1 MSKVEAF
8 FTPKTLDEALSI
20 LALKRG
26 DVAPVAGSTS
36 IGHIAGLRK
45 RFLMGL
51 GGLGLD
57 GIELDG
63 QRARIGAMVPLAAL
77 EAHEGLNAA
86 FPSGGVGATG
96 DGVFRAVTRRLGST
110 LLRRMITAGGN
121 AFQVFAWSELPV
133 VLLALGARF
142 VLRRSEGERVL
153 TADEFYAAHPRS
165 VLRPDELLVAI
176 EVPLGVSRVVYERF
190 SSAES
195 EYSIVT
201 LCLARRPEGV
211 RAVVGALSTVPR
223 RLPGLEARLSAPPG
237 PVTAEALSSIIR
249 ADLPALQAALPYS
262 PEYRLD
268 VATGLLLEAV
278 RSLDEVRS

>member
-8 FTPKTLDEALSI
+8 FTPKTLDEALSV

-36 IGHIAGLRK
+36 IGRIPGLRK

-63 QRARIGAMVPLAAL
+63 QVARIGAMAPLASL

-86 FPSGGVGATG
+86 V
-96 DGVFRAVTRRLGST
+96 DGVFRKVTARLGST
-110 LLRRMITAGGN
+110 LLRTMITAGGN

-153 TADEFYAAHPRS
+153 EADQFYAAHPRT

-176 EVPLGVSRVVYERF
+176 EIPLGASRVVYERF

-195 EYSIVT
+195 EYAIVT
-201 LCLARRPEGV
+201 LCLARRSDGV
-211 RAVVGALSTVPR
+211 RAVVGGLSTVPR
-223 RLPGLEARLSAPPG
+223 RLPGLEASLSA
-237 PVTAEALSSIIR
+237 TAPTTPEALAPLIR
-249 ADLPALQAALPYS
+249 AELPQLQSALPYP

-268 VATGLLLEAV
+268 VATGLLVEAA
-278 RSLDEVRS
+278 RALDEVRP

>member
-36 IGHIAGLRK
+36 IGHLTGLRK

-57 GIELDG
+57 GVELDG
-63 QRARIGAMVPLAAL
+63 QRARIGAMTPLAAL

-86 FPSGGVGATG
+86 F
-96 DGVFRAVTRRLGST
+96 DGVFAKVTKRLGST
-110 LLRRMITAGGN
+110 LLRTMITAGGN

-142 VLRRSEGERVL
+142 VLKRAEGERVL
-153 TADEFYAAHPRS
+153 DADQFYAAHPRT
-165 VLRPDELLVAI
+165 VIRPDELLVAI
-176 EVPLGVSRVVYERF
+176 EIPQGASRVVYERF

-223 RLPGLEARLSAPPG
+223 RLAGLEA
-237 PVTAEALSSIIR
+237 ALSSASPVAPAALASILR
-249 ADLPALQAALPYS
+249 ADLPQLQSSLPYS

-268 VATGLLLEAV
+268 VATGLLVEAV
-278 RSLDEVRS
+278 RVLDEVHP